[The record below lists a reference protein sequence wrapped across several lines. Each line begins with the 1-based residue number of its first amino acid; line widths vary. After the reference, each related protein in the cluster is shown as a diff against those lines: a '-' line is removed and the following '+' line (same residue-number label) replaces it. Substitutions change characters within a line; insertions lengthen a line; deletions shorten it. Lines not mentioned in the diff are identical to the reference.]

1 MFRWAL
7 YIPMS
12 LIDSDTVTSNLVSRT
27 EVREVRRLCVE
38 GTRGYCVCAFGCFS
52 SRYSC
57 QTSNVRI
64 MSFIVVRT
72 EEKYYTDQFFVSD
85 DHLSILLPQYGGSF
99 ERSTNFLIIEKIRV
113 YFVYWWARYVL
124 AICRFRG
131 SSCLFYFKET
141 WSRINARRKVNSGY
155 DQVVRRYSWDDS
167 RIRRSIWLTDFQE
180 VRRRLNIF
188 LIVIFISTRSS
199 IRGSQYWYKVGC

>member
-38 GTRGYCVCAFGCFS
+38 GTRGYCVCVTCLWLLQLTLFVPNIQCSYHVFY
-52 SRYSC
+52 RR
-57 QTSNVRI
+57 SNRRKI
-64 MSFIVVRT
+64 LHWSIFRFWWSFINTSAPIRCKFGT
-72 EEKYYTDQFFVSD
+72 INEFLNHRENTSLFCLLMS
-85 DHLSILLPQYGGSF
+85 SIRIY
-99 ERSTNFLIIEKIRV
+99 
-113 YFVYWWARYVL
+113 
-124 AICRFRG
+124 RFRG

-155 DQVVRRYSWDDS
+155 DQMVRRYSWDDS

-188 LIVIFISTRSS
+188 LIVIYISTRSS
-199 IRGSQYWYKVGC
+199 LYGGLNTGTK